1 MTEDNINA
9 KNRYS
14 FSSEINKVMN
24 VITSNMYSNK
34 DIFLRELITNASD
47 AIDRRKVI
55 DKSEQS
61 QGRLEQ
67 SQGRSIKQSQ
77 ENISNFVINIEYS
90 VNNNS
95 ITITDNGIGMNAIDI
110 NEYIGCVGNSKA
122 DNSIGKFG
130 IGFYSVFLV
139 SNKIHIITK
148 KRDHQSIL
156 VKIDKDNLNYS
167 INNIDDDINIGTTI
181 ILYDIV
187 DDYELSYD
195 NISDNISK
203 YCAYVKYPIVIDNHQ
218 INFIPFWNRNDSY
231 NIKKDT
237 YEDLYRNIIKNDKET
252 FYYYKHFTVEY
263 GDISFVAI
271 LFIPNKEY
279 VLSSKGSNIK
289 LFYKNIYISDDETSI
304 LCPNYFNF
312 IHGIVDCKSLNI
324 VSNREFNINTNEK
337 TVSKIQRILT
347 RKIVEMIEELYN
359 KYVNDNDNTYYSIYK
374 LYRKN
379 IKLAASTNSVYRDR
393 LMKTLLFHTNKN
405 IDKMIS
411 LDLYNVYNNQI
422 LYITGT
428 NLQSLIDSPYIEN
441 LDKDNIEIV
450 FMVDIIDEFL
460 MNQVTKYEKEIYF
473 INITRDVI
481 NYISPIDKND
491 NNTNLVIDNLTKYFK
506 KMKYNKIIEI
516 TVSNLFNLYPSI
528 IKNKIG
534 ITPQMESI
542 MRNQQIHN
550 IENINL
556 IEDKNIEINMNHKI
570 IKKYI
575 DSDYDENYAEIIY
588 QFSFISSDYPIENKK
603 LLLESL
609 SNVL

>member
-1 MTEDNINA
+1 
-9 KNRYS
+9 
-14 FSSEINKVMN
+14 
-24 VITSNMYSNK
+24 MYSNK

-61 QGRLEQ
+61 QGRLEQSQGWSIKQ

-491 NNTNLVIDNLTKYFK
+491 NNTNLVIVNLTKYFK

>member
-1 MTEDNINA
+1 
-9 KNRYS
+9 
-14 FSSEINKVMN
+14 
-24 VITSNMYSNK
+24 MYSNK

-61 QGRLEQ
+61 QGRLEQSQGRLEQSQGRSIKQSQGRSIKQ